1 MNTDT
6 NNNIFMKIPEY
17 SNTNSSSLSKYEV
30 MESIP
35 HNHYKEK
42 NENLAID
49 HTEWRWRIF
58 NFPHKKNDVIEIS
71 FKKPNE
77 KRIYI
82 NNKGE
87 WVERNIGP
95 EIDEFVID
103 EFYVYSD

>member
-1 MNTDT
+1 
-6 NNNIFMKIPEY
+6 MKIPEY
-17 SNTNSSSLSKYEV
+17 GSTTSPSLVKNDV
-30 MESIP
+30 IQSIP
-35 HNHYKEK
+35 QNHFKEQ
-42 NENLAID
+42 NIDLAEI

-82 NNKGE
+82 NNKGD
-87 WVERNIGP
+87 WVERDIGP